1 VWDEPTHVVRWM
13 TAFDTTEA
21 DVDAFA
27 AAVRA
32 AAPNGSPAGF
42 T

>member
-1 VWDEPTHVVRWM
+1 VRWM
-13 TAFDTTEA
+13 TAWDTEPE

-32 AAPNGSPAGF
+32 AIR
-42 T
+42 

>member
-1 VWDEPTHVVRWM
+1 VRWM
-13 TAFDTTEA
+13 TAFDTTVA

-27 AAVRA
+27 AAVRETA
-32 AAPNGSPAGF
+32 ESF